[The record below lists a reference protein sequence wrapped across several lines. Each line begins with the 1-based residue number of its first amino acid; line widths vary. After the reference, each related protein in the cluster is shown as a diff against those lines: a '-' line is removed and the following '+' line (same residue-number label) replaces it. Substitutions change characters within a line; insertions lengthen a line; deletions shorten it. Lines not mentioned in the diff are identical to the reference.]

1 MSLSQAL
8 VEMGYITTEQLQ
20 TAEDRRKLAG
30 GFVFESLLTMGMI
43 SQEQLNEVAGSGPPI
58 PRTLEATGLEEQFLL
73 DFVLKSMY
81 ISVHETVSAI
91 SAEVKLSK
99 AVVEYLLTLL
109 RDRGLVEISGTAQS
123 QFLLRHSL
131 TGRGRARA
139 TEALNQSAYIG
150 PAPVPLEDYY
160 FRVEAQSIANER
172 IDLGNLKKAM
182 ADLVLPPRLLRQ
194 LGPAVNS
201 GKAVLLYG
209 DSGNGK
215 TSIAERLGGV
225 FRQSMYIP
233 YALKVDQQII
243 KVYDEAVHRR
253 AENEILPAE
262 EHDQILDRSA
272 AHDPRWVACQRPVL
286 LAGGELTLGMLDLD
300 FDPLAKFYEAPLQ
313 AKAMGGV
320 LVIDDFGRQ
329 LVKPEDLLNRWIVPL
344 ERKVDYLTL
353 HTGKKFAIPFDAIV
367 VFSTNLSPAQLM
379 DAAFLRRINYKI
391 RLDPPSVEEYGEI
404 FRRLCEFF
412 GIKYSDKI
420 VSFLISE
427 FYEKHGIPLAA
438 VHPKLIIEHSKA
450 AAKFYGWEP
459 RLTHELIEEAVE
471 NLAERIR
478 ESARATPPVQKVSSG

>member
-1 MSLSQAL
+1 MSLSNAL
-8 VEMGYITTEQLQ
+8 LEQGYITREQLEAAQ
-20 TAEDRRKLAG
+20 ERQKLAG
-30 GFVFESLLTMGMI
+30 GFIFESLLTMGFL
-43 SQEQLNEVAGSGPPI
+43 SREQLNEVGGIAPPI
-58 PRTLEATGLEEQFLL
+58 PRTVEATGMEEQFLL

-81 ISVHETVSAI
+81 VSAHETVSGV

-99 AVVEYLLTLL
+99 AVVEVLLNLL
-109 RDRGLVEISGTAQS
+109 RERGLVEISGTAQS

-131 TGRGRARA
+131 TERGRARA
-139 TEALNQSAYIG
+139 MEALGQSAYVG

-160 FRVEAQSIANER
+160 FRVEVQSIVNER
-172 IDLGNLKKAM
+172 IDLGDLKKALSE
-182 ADLVLPPRLLRQ
+182 LVLPSQVLRH

-201 GKAVLLYG
+201 GKAILLYG
-209 DSGNGK
+209 PSGNGK
-215 TSIAERLGGV
+215 TSVAERLGGV
-225 FRQSMYIP
+225 FRDTVFVP
-233 YALKVDQQII
+233 HALKVDQQII
-243 KVYDEAVHRR
+243 KVYDEAVHRLT
-253 AENEILPAE
+253 EHEDLPDD
-262 EHDQILDRSA
+262 EHAQILDRSA
-272 AHDPRWVACQRPVL
+272 PHDGRWVACQRPVL

-329 LVKPEDLLNRWIVPL
+329 LVSPEDLLNRWIVPL

-367 VFSTNLSPAQLM
+367 VFSTNLSPAKLM
-379 DAAFLRRINYKI
+379 DAAFLRRLSYKI
-391 RLDPPSVEEYGEI
+391 RLDAPSLEDYTEI

-412 GIKYSDKI
+412 GMKYSQKI
-420 VSFLISE
+420 VSHLVSN
-427 FYEKHGIPLAA
+427 FYEKYNIPLCA

-459 RLTHELIEEAVE
+459 RLTHELIEEAFE

-478 ESARATPPVQKVSSG
+478 ETSATAPPAQKVFSS